1 MYEHGIVEMFDI
13 RDAFSVNGEPV
24 LAGLFGV
31 ERPQDP
37 VCSKGPG
44 LRIIMNCIPIISYF
58 HDVASEVESL
68 PRGGQWKN
76 FVLLDGHMCWMCSE
90 DQKSAFYLY
99 RLPPNWK

>member
-1 MYEHGIVEMFDI
+1 MCDLSE
-13 RDAFSVNGEPV
+13 AFAVNGEPV

-37 VCSKGPG
+37 VTHKGPS

-58 HDVASEVESL
+58 HDVASEVETL

-76 FVLLDGHMCWMCSE
+76 FVLLDGHICCMCSE

-99 RLPPNWK
+99 RLPPCWK